1 MKTELI
7 GVTGGIGSGKSVVCR
22 VCALRGIPVYDCD
35 SRARHLMQGDPA
47 LRRFI
52 QGEVGE
58 EAYLPD
64 GRLDTA
70 LVSRHIFSD
79 PQRRHRIEE
88 QVHRAVRDDIE
99 RWLVS
104 DCAGRP
110 VAMVESAILH
120 TSHLDKRV
128 DAVWLVDAPVETRIR
143 RVKERSALTEEEVL
157 RRMAAQRQEF
167 DSLPP
172 GKTVVVDN
180 SGHTPLLPQISRLLA
195 NYNTSTLGSN
205 L

>member
-1 MKTELI
+1 MTPTLI

-35 SRARHLMQGDPA
+35 SRARGLMQGDPD
-47 LRRFI
+47 LRCFI

-70 LVSRHIFSD
+70 LMSRHIFSD
-79 PQRRHRIEE
+79 PQRRHRIEA
-88 QVHRAVRDDIE
+88 QVHSAVRDDIE
-99 RWLVS
+99 RWLVE
-104 DCAGRP
+104 DCAGSP

-120 TSHLDKRV
+120 TSHLDTRV
-128 DAVWLVDAPVETRIR
+128 DAVWLVDVPVDTRVR
-143 RVKERSALTEEEVL
+143 RVKARSALTEDDIQ

-172 GKTVVVDN
+172 GKTLIIDN
-180 SGHTPLLPQISRLLA
+180 SGHTPLLPQISRLL
-195 NYNTSTLGSN
+195 TISRH
-205 L
+205 